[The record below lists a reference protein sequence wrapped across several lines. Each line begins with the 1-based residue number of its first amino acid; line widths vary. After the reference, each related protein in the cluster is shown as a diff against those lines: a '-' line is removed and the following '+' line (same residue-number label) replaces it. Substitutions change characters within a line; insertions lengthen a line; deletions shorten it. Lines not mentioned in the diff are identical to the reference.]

1 MAGASGGFLAGF
13 NDPWLKPRLL
23 RAVVAERLLRAV
35 VAERLPQPGGAE
47 LPPVELAS
55 VLGAVRTHGLLT
67 ESLPDCAPEDPKL
80 AVAWRAAVDSWVE
93 RAVALV
99 ESDSVWSLCS
109 I

>member
-1 MAGASGGFLAGF
+1 MAGASGGFLAGV

-23 RAVVAERLLRAV
+23 RAL
-35 VAERLPQPGGAE
+35 VAERLPQPGGTE

-67 ESLPDCAPEDPKL
+67 EGLPDRAPEDPKL
-80 AVAWRAAVDSWVE
+80 AEAWRAAVDSWVE
-93 RAVALV
+93 RVVALV

-109 I
+109 ICSLC